1 MTTSKDSL
9 LTGQIIYL
17 AWANDRL
24 YAEVIQ
30 IQPER
35 GLGWLRPLVL
45 VSLTDILFL
54 SPTLMGETP
63 TCLDPQGPDLI
74 WPLRD
79 ISPALDTEVIT
90 VLASIHQTHQVLPD
104 RSTQIEAL
112 QQFITR
118 LWINSL
124 SD

>member
-1 MTTSKDSL
+1 
-9 LTGQIIYL
+9 
-17 AWANDRL
+17 
-24 YAEVIQ
+24 
-30 IQPER
+30 
-35 GLGWLRPLVL
+35 
-45 VSLTDILFL
+45 
-54 SPTLMGETP
+54 MGETP